1 MGSKWSLWRF
11 PKSCETWSF
20 DVIFDANQS
29 QRISFR
35 AFASKISWYDPFFEK
50 IWSSAKSTFDPQ
62 NTLQMGTFGP
72 LGVVKTPVFTKI
84 ISRVPSIHFKNS
96 QREPHRTRFSLSNA
110 NFVFEIWPG
119 YVQVTWAT
127 KSDFGCFG
135 PPNPPKTPIFWGFWS

>member
-1 MGSKWSLWRF
+1 MVTLAVPKKLWNIIIRRDLWC
-11 PKSCETWSF
+11 KSVSTHL
-20 DVIFDANQS
+20 
-29 QRISFR
+29 ISCVCI
-35 AFASKISWYDPFFEK
+35 KDLM
-50 IWSSAKSTFDPQ
+50 IWSIFRKDLVLSKVDFWPPK
-62 NTLQMGTFGP
+62 TLQMGTFGP